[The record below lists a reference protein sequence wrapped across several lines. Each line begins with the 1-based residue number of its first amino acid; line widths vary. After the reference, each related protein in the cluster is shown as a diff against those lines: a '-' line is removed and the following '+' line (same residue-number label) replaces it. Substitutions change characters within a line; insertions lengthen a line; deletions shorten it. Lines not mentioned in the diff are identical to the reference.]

1 MSTPG
6 EFPTIRDELERKVTD
21 EVERLV
27 LAVQQGKLS
36 AYGYQMALD
45 GLWGG
50 VAGIVSKDSLEL
62 LTAAK
67 QSYQGE
73 HVLVRVFKRGETV
86 VKLTWAFGSTFFTIT
101 GATRSQQQ
109 RSAADGMA
117 STSMREFS
125 AFAAGMLKQGWE
137 AV

>member
-1 MSTPG
+1 MTASG

-36 AYGYQMALD
+36 AYGYQSALD

-50 VAGIVSKDSLEL
+50 VAGIVSKESMEL

-73 HVLVRVFKRGETV
+73 HVLVRVFKRGEAV
-86 VKLTWAFGSTFFTIT
+86 VKLTWAFGAAFFTIT
-101 GATRSQQQ
+101 GATRSQQ
-109 RSAADGMA
+109 RRNAADGMA

>member
-1 MSTPG
+1 MSAPS

-36 AYGYQMALD
+36 AYGYQMALE

-50 VAGIVSKDSLEL
+50 VAGIVSKESMEL
-62 LTAAK
+62 LSAAK
-67 QSYQGE
+67 QSYQGT
-73 HVLVRVFKRGETV
+73 HMMVRVFRRGERN
-86 VKLTWAFGSTFFTIT
+86 VKLTWTFGEPSFTIS
-101 GATRSQQQ
+101 GLSPDKMIRH
-109 RSAADGMA
+109 AADGMA